1 MRFNFKEF
9 RNILKSL
16 TRLIDSASFSRLS
29 KEFLEGKRGEI
40 SSRNSVACSSPDVT
54 EYPSGGVLVYLKR
67 IPSRRQV
74 TRASFVLINAGDG
87 CLFNVDF

>member
-16 TRLIDSASFSRLS
+16 IDRFSEFFSIIEGISGR
-29 KEFLEGKRGEI
+29 KERENFF
-40 SSRNSVACSSPDVT
+40 SNSVACSSPDVT

-67 IPSRRQV
+67 IPSR
-74 TRASFVLINAGDG
+74 GK
-87 CLFNVDF
+87 